1 MDNRISSR
9 QAGAWGFCALSVPAV
24 LTCAGLGWGW
34 AFLGCAAVCIYF
46 YLTRQLAGGAVCLT
60 KLTMQAFG
68 MAAGRIILAL
78 GGTFALLAA
87 AQTAAKAGLAF
98 ADETARIAGP
108 AVLALAVLANETGAR
123 QAARA
128 CGALFLLLAGLYTII
143 LLAAAKSVE
152 ISWLSAWGGARQTLK
167 VIPAML
173 VLSCL
178 RFLPQEEGGKRGI
191 WYLTL
196 LFVPS
201 MMAAITAGC
210 LSPRLTQQLELP
222 FYTVS
227 QSLSVLDV
235 MERFEPLVSAAL
247 FMGFFA
253 MTSLLLAASRAQ
265 WEAAIPASSAKK
277 QSIVVL
283 GALALGA
290 SLLTGRINEN
300 LWALGAAVCWG
311 IWPLLT
317 QLIVAIK

>member
-34 AFLGCAAVCIYF
+34 VLLGCAAVCVYF
-46 YLTRQLAGGAVCLT
+46 YLTWELAGGTVCLT
-60 KLTMQAFG
+60 ELTMQAFG
-68 MAAGRIILAL
+68 KTAGRMILAF

-87 AQTAAKAGLAF
+87 AQTAAKAGMAF
-98 ADETARIAGP
+98 ADETAGIAGP

-128 CGALFLLLAGLYTII
+128 CGALFLLLAGLYAII

-152 ISWLSAWGGARQTLK
+152 PSWLLPWGGARQTLR

-178 RFLPQEEGGKRGI
+178 RFLPQQEGGKRGT

-196 LFVPS
+196 LLAPALL
-201 MMAAITAGC
+201 AAITAGC

-227 QSLSVLDV
+227 QSLNVLDV
-235 MERFEPLVSAAL
+235 MERFEPLVSAAQ

-253 MTSLLLAASRAQ
+253 MTSLLLAAAKAQ
-265 WEAAIPASSAKK
+265 WETALPKIGEKR
-277 QSIVVL
+277 QSVWIS
-283 GALALGA
+283 GALAFGA
-290 SLLTGRINEN
+290 SFLTGNIDEN